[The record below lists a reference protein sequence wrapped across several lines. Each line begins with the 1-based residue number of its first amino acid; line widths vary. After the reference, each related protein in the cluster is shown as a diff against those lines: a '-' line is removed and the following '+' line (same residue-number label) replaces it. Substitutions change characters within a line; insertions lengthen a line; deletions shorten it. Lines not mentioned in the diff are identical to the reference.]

1 MSEKSARQTPPSKP
15 PNATNAN
22 GEDIVVR
29 TERGLTI
36 RGTRI
41 TLYSIMDYVHADWP
55 KDEIKHWMRL
65 DDEQID
71 GALAY
76 IHAHRNEV
84 EREYQEVLK
93 LAEESRRYWEEY
105 NRNRPKP
112 PPLPDTPERAAVRAK
127 IAEMKRKLGME

>member
-1 MSEKSARQTPPSKP
+1 
-15 PNATNAN
+15 
-22 GEDIVVR
+22 
-29 TERGLTI
+29 
-36 RGTRI
+36 
-41 TLYSIMDYVHADWP
+41 MDYVHADWP
-55 KDEIKHWMRL
+55 RDEIKHWMRL

-76 IHAHRNEV
+76 IHAHRDEV

-112 PPLPDTPERAAVRAK
+112 PPLPDTPQRAAVRAK
-127 IAEMKRKLGME
+127 IAEIKRKLGME